1 MRFEAGRLSSIRKL
15 AKTRVYWRCNKTR
28 LNCAKRD
35 HGDNCERL
43 TRISV
48 SPDVCQKGG
57 FRWVRNARNYL
68 KWPARKFDKNLSW
81 PENIETHFSRFRH
94 MIRVVVCRVHRE
106 NENTTLSATNIV
118 WHTKKKK
125 KIVVRGGNSSSS
137 IFFSCNNRCS
147 TLDRNTSRSTATP
160 STENACF
167 RNTACGFVRL
177 HENPRD
183 HFDKSVVAWVD
194 GSKEFQSEWM
204 LNKATN

>member
-1 MRFEAGRLSSIRKL
+1 MVITASVLHGLVSL
-15 AKTRVYWRCNKTR
+15 
-28 LNCAKRD
+28 LMCAKKA
-35 HGDNCERL
+35 
-43 TRISV
+43 I
-48 SPDVCQKGG
+48 
-57 FRWVRNARNYL
+57 
-68 KWPARKFDKNLSW
+68 FDECVTLVIIWNG
-81 PENIETHFSRFRH
+81 P
-94 MIRVVVCRVHRE
+94 RE
-106 NENTTLSATNIV
+106 NSIKTCRDPKTLKHIFQNFVTWFALLFVVYIV
-118 WHTKKKK
+118 KMKTQLCQRQTSFGIQRSRKKT
-125 KIVVRGGNSSSS
+125 VVRGGNSSSS

-160 STENACF
+160 STDIARF